1 MLRRL
6 FQGMASHKTTDRVVV
21 GTGIDEVTH
30 SVLRDK
36 KNGLIRNGK
45 LKPADLK
52 IYISKSLNIKKKC
65 RDLR

>member
-1 MLRRL
+1 MLRRW
-6 FQGMASHKTTDRVVV
+6 FQGMTSHQTTDRVVV
-21 GTGIDEVTH
+21 GAGIDEVTH

-52 IYISKSLNIKKKC
+52 I
-65 RDLR
+65 